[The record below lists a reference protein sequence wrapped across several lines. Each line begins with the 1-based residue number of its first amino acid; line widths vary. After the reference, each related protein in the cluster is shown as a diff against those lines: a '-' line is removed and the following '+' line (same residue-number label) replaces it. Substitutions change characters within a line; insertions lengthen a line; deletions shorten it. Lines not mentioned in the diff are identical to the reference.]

1 MLVSVPRTRTRVQ
14 GTRVKDEGHARRLN
28 PSRSWRESLGAK
40 ILKMIPRGRAV
51 QRMVWAH
58 SNPSAFRRVSRV
70 RVSVVRVSVYVSIV
84 CVSIVRVSVVRVSI
98 YVSIYVSI
106 VRVSVVRVR
115 SVHAVPGSAY
125 VSDCIFFGE
134 NIPKKIQSDIPSLRS
149 GETRGWGQV
158 RGFGAEGLRNP
169 SWSGCA
175 RCVAQEGLRKW
186 GCATQFRPS
195 GGAAC
200 AQGCMACR

>member
-58 SNPSAFRRVSRV
+58 SNPSAFRRVSLV

-84 CVSIVRVSVVRVSI
+84 C
-98 YVSIYVSI
+98 VSI